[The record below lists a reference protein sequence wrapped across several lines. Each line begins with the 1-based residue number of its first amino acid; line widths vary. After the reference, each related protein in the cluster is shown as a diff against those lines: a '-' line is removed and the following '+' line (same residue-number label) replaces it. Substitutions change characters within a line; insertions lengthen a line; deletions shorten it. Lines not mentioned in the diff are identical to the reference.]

1 MESWGAFYTH
11 NVTLRSSQADE
22 TVTATVVGAQDPSQM
37 TRYFTFRDRKSGEGL
52 PFEAD
57 SVILTEKNAEMLKLS
72 VGDTLTVD
80 SPSGGRVDLVLT
92 GIAEDYIFPR
102 LYLSQQSLET
112 LLGEQPEWNTVFGQT
127 NCADSDQEDALRAQ
141 LLSCNYVSS
150 VSFTEYRPVCSTTWS
165 PA

>member
-1 MESWGAFYTH
+1 
-11 NVTLRSSQADE
+11 
-22 TVTATVVGAQDPSQM
+22 
-37 TRYFTFRDRKSGEGL
+37 
-52 PFEAD
+52 
-57 SVILTEKNAEMLKLS
+57 MLKLS
-72 VGDTLTVD
+72 VGDILTVD

-150 VSFTEYRPVCSTTWS
+150 VSFTEDLTRMFNNMVTSLNYVVILIIFCAAAPGSRGAVQPDQRQ
-165 PA
+165 PGRAQKGAGHHQGAGLLR